1 MTTAAAQ
8 KWGSCREDP
17 ALLRD
22 VFDGSDAKSAEAWT
36 VMAILSASEME
47 MRSKVWGTQGKTGL
61 SK

>member
-1 MTTAAAQ
+1 M
-8 KWGSCREDP
+8 GSCREDP

-22 VFDGSDAKSAEAWT
+22 VFNGSDAKSAEAWT
-36 VMAILSASEME
+36 VMAILSASETE